1 MRVLILGCGYVG
13 LPLGAELVRQGHE
26 VFGVRRSAEASAE
39 LEAAGIR
46 SLVADI
52 TVAATLMP
60 LPGPWDWVVNCV
72 SSAGGGAEDYRRVYL
87 DGTKTLLRWLADRP
101 PRKFVYTSSTSVY
114 GQTDGALVKETAPT
128 EPPLETG
135 RILVE
140 TENVLL
146 EAVRQRGFPA
156 VILRAAG
163 IYGPGRG
170 HLLKQFLKNEARL
183 DGTGARYLNM
193 IQRDDVV
200 SAIIAALQGARPG
213 EVFNVV
219 DDEPVTQT
227 TYFRWLAEE
236 LGRDLPP
243 SAPEEPD
250 AARKRGATNKRVS
263 NRKLKMELGCQLK
276 YPNFR
281 KGFSAE
287 IQRLLEAGELPIAP
301 APH

>member
-1 MRVLILGCGYVG
+1 MRVLIVGCGYVG
-13 LPLGAELVRQGHE
+13 RPLGAELARQGHE
-26 VFGVRRSAEASAE
+26 VFGVRRSAAASAE

-46 SLVADI
+46 PLVADV
-52 TVAATLMP
+52 TVAATLTP

-87 DGTKTLLRWLADRP
+87 EGTKSLLRWLADRP

-128 EPPLETG
+128 EPLLETG

-146 EAVRQRGFPA
+146 AAARQRGFPA
-156 VILRAAG
+156 VILRVAG

-183 DGTGARYLNM
+183 DGAGERYLNM

-200 SAIIAALQGARPG
+200 GAIIAALQGARPG
-213 EVFNVV
+213 EVFNAV

-236 LGRDLPP
+236 LGKDLPP

-250 AARKRGATNKRVS
+250 AARKRGATNKRIS
-263 NRKLKMELGCQLK
+263 NRKLKMELGCQFK

-301 APH
+301 APR